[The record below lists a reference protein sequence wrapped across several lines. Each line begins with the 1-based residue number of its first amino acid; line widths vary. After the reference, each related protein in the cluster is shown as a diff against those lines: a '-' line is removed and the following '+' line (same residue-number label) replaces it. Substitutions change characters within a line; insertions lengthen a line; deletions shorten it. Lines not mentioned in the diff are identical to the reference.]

1 MIMNQNTSHCQK
13 LKLKERKKKKN
24 GLQNANR
31 KLFPI
36 QNSILKILEE
46 KLGEGLCD
54 LRLDKDF

>member
-1 MIMNQNTSHCQK
+1 MIMNQNTSQYQK
-13 LKLKERKKKKN
+13 IKLKERKKN

-54 LRLDKDF
+54 LRVDKDF